1 MIKLNKYIDHTN
13 LKPAATQADIEKL
26 CADAR
31 EWDFASVCVNPCNI
45 PLAKELLK
53 GSNVK
58 VCTVIGFPLGQNTT
72 AVKAAETK
80 DAYDMGCEEFDMVI
94 NVGKLK
100 DGCQDYV
107 RDEIKAVVEAAQ
119 GRLVKVI
126 IETGLLTDEE
136 KAIATRLAC
145 EAGADYVKTCTG
157 VSQGAATVED
167 IKLMKANLSNG
178 AKLKASAGI
187 RSYAD
192 AQALIEAGAERLGT
206 SAGIA
211 IITGAPVEKGAY

>member
-1 MIKLNKYIDHTN
+1 MEKLNKYVDHTN
-13 LKPAATQADIEKL
+13 LKPFATKADIEKL
-26 CADAR
+26 CAEAR
-31 EWDFASVCVNPCNI
+31 KWDFASVCVNPCNI

-53 GSNVK
+53 GSDVK

-72 AVKAAETK
+72 AVKVQETK
-80 DAYDMGCEEFDMVI
+80 DAYEMGCEEFDMVI
-94 NVGKLK
+94 NVGRLK

-136 KAIATRLAC
+136 KAIATRLSC
-145 EAGADYVKTCTG
+145 EAGADFVKTCTG
-157 VSQGAATVED
+157 VSQGVATVED
-167 IKLMKANLSNG
+167 IKLMKENLSNG
-178 AKLKASAGI
+178 AKLKASSGI
-187 RSYAD
+187 RSYED
-192 AQALIEAGAERLGT
+192 AKALIDAGAQRLGT

-211 IITGAPVEKGAY
+211 IITGAPAGEGGY

>member
-13 LKPAATQADIEKL
+13 LKPAATKADIEKL

-53 GSNVK
+53 GSTVK